1 MYKIAEIEGIGTQFG
16 HQLMASGVNTSKD
29 LMDKC
34 GTVDKMEQLAQATG
48 ISTKQLTTWLHQADL
63 MRVSGIGPEFGQL
76 LERSG
81 VESVRELATRNPENI
96 THLLARVNAE
106 KRLTRAV
113 PALKTVTSWVDRA
126 KSMTGSGPG
135 SAPARTSANASPP
148 VAAMNASVIGH
159 GDRRHRTPQRP
170 QPRRT

>member
-1 MYKIAEIEGIGTQFG
+1 MYKLAEIEGIGAQFG

-48 ISTKQLTTWLHQADL
+48 ISTKQLTTWMHQADL

-81 VESVRELATRNPENI
+81 VESVHELAQRNPENI

-113 PALKTVTSWVDRA
+113 PTLKTVASWVD
-126 KSMTGSGPG
+126 K
-135 SAPARTSANASPP
+135 ARTMTKTDHL
-148 VAAMNASVIGH
+148 AAEKPGMERASVPSH
-159 GDRRHRTPQRP
+159 
-170 QPRRT
+170 